1 MKEKQQ
7 ELRDL
12 LAKERLHSSPSTTP
26 LPSPQ
31 HIILAQDLPSWSEI
45 TPTTEPGPRPF
56 PYNRHLNQVVSLHG
70 GSITALECDAL
81 IMPLSSCFKSESEIE
96 NGTENYLSRFF
107 FLIL

>member
-12 LAKERLHSSPSTTP
+12 LAKERLHSSPPTTP

-31 HIILAQDLPSWSEI
+31 HIILAQDLPSWSET

-56 PYNRHLNQVVSLHG
+56 PYNGHLNQVVSLHG

-107 FLIL
+107 P